1 MKLKQSLK
9 NKKFVKTNKKL
20 EGTREINAVVKLSKK
35 EKECI
40 DILVEKLLDEDN
52 CQLIFRGESMKSA
65 FEKSGV
71 DSYYPKKNDEYKFSK
86 HGESIFFIG
95 SKANSYLFKTDE
107 VDFPIELDGTK
118 DELFKGIFEEFKQN
132 IQHPTLKNEAK
143 FKEYFLNGKSSHFCG
158 IINPLDEKDKITIK
172 YYYLWLL
179 HVIGETKYKY
189 YSNFLST
196 TKDYKIAKDFGKEEI
211 VYVGWVPRPIKE
223 RCVYLG
229 SLIQARQRLESLGL
243 PVYMD
248 EPYPTE
254 EEISLIGGFF
264 SHYILG
270 IYNIPNKEFLINDHL
285 LDKKMLDMIADGFS
299 EMIIKHGIG
308 IDQSN
313 FANSEFLKISQYKRY
328 NIFIKDKGYFDRKLY

>member
-9 NKKFVKTNKKL
+9 DKKFVKTHGRNQI
-20 EGTREINAVVKLSKK
+20 INLPK
-35 EKECI
+35 EEKVYI
-40 DILVEKLLDEDN
+40 DILIEKLLDEDN
-52 CQLIFRGESMKSA
+52 CQLIFRGDSMKSA
-65 FEKSGV
+65 FKNSGIERCY
-71 DSYYPKKNDEYKFSK
+71 SNENDEFKFSK

-118 DELFKGIFEEFKQN
+118 DELFKGIYEEFKQN
-132 IQHPTLKNEAK
+132 IQHSTFENEAK
-143 FKEYFLNGKSSHFCG
+143 FKEYFVNKDSSHFCE
-158 IINPLDEKDKITIK
+158 IIKPLDEKDKIAIK

-179 HVIGETKYKY
+179 HVIGETKYKC

-196 TKDYKIAKDFGKEEI
+196 TKDYNIAKKFGKKEI

-254 EEISLIGGFF
+254 DEISLIGGFYP
-264 SHYILG
+264 HYTLG
-270 IYNIPNKEFLINDHL
+270 IYNIPKKEFLINDHL
-285 LDKKMLDMIADGFS
+285 LDKKMLNMINEGLS

-313 FANSEFLKISQYKRY
+313 FERSKFLEISAYKRY
-328 NIFIKDKGYFDRKLY
+328 NIHIKGKGYFDKELH